1 MSDKMYIQCPI
12 GKNKT
17 AKRRGR
23 KCGWQNVVN
32 ENSELK
38 HQEELMNFSDG
49 VSLDSIK
56 IEMFFM
62 NIYWFQVS
70 NLHESW
76 KSLLFLFFLL
86 LFYLFIHL
94 FCLFEEYVPFALRPF
109 IEIQLTIYSA
119 CT

>member
-1 MSDKMYIQCPI
+1 MSDKMYIQCLI

-76 KSLLFLFFLL
+76 KSLLFLFLLL

-94 FCLFEEYVPFALRPF
+94 FCLFEEYVPFALLPF
-109 IEIQLTIYSA
+109 IEIQ
-119 CT
+119 

>member
-1 MSDKMYIQCPI
+1 MSDKMYIQYPI

-23 KCGWQNVVN
+23 KCGWQNVVI

-38 HQEELMNFSDG
+38 KL
-49 VSLDSIK
+49 
-56 IEMFFM
+56 EMFFM

-76 KSLLFLFFLL
+76 KSLLFLFLLL

-109 IEIQLTIYSA
+109 IEIQ
-119 CT
+119 